1 MQQASER
8 ANPPTYLPVPVGV
21 QLSHNVRGGAG
32 VHPKLL
38 TQPRQRRLVHKPR
51 PVPVVLGEPL
61 PQAVLAEGGH
71 TRRGGRH
78 RCLCLPA
85 PSAAVRPLVAG
96 VRGVSVP
103 GVLMEGISS
112 FHRRRYSVRQSRPRG
127 PGVTTVNK
135 QTNECY

>member
-1 MQQASER
+1 MRGKTSLPLLASALCGR
-8 ANPPTYLPVPVGV
+8 ASV
-21 QLSHNVRGGAG
+21 
-32 VHPKLL
+32 
-38 TQPRQRRLVHKPR
+38 
-51 PVPVVLGEPL
+51 
-61 PQAVLAEGGH
+61 
-71 TRRGGRH
+71 GGR
-78 RCLCLPA
+78 
-85 PSAAVRPLVAG
+85 